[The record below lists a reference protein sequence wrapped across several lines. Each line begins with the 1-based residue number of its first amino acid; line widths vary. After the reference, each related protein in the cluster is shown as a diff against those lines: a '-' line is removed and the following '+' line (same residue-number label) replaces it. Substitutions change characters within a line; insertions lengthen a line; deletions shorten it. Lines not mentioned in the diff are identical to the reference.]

1 MATFFYFYYTLEKII
16 QLGDFVFFVM
26 NLRGFGESFS
36 LICSYFLH

>member
-26 NLRGFGESFS
+26 NLRDFGESFS
-36 LICSYFLH
+36 LMYNYLLH